1 MIFLKISPVFVFF
14 FFSATPIVFLKISA
28 YDRLSF

>member
-1 MIFLKISPVFVFF
+1 MIFLKISPVFVF